1 MTPYAEALEWQ
12 LATIGAFASREYD
25 AVFDMLAADDQ
36 NQPRPDEGWQF
47 RRVISA
53 MLVAADPFWAAPDVV
68 RVVVAA
74 APGLPDE
81 TTLDR
86 VLFPSE
92 CGFVWLAAPV
102 AEPSGGELSAF
113 AWTTV
118 PSVVRDQGPGVRLCF
133 LGVYRAPSG
142 RVGLVPLSLW
152 EFPFGDRLGPCTPA
166 NGRPFD
172 PVAHARMDFRSRL
185 AVAFLL
191 FAGQRLVVVR
201 RETIDRAA
209 RRRLARTHPDHEP
222 FVRVVELRARDAV
235 ARSAGEPHPVDWSCR
250 WLVRGHWRRQW
261 FPLAEANRP
270 IWVGPHVKGPDGKP
284 LKAPRATVFAVV
296 R

>member
-12 LATIGAFASREYD
+12 LATLDAFASREYD
-25 AVFDMLAADDQ
+25 PVFDTLAAKDQ
-36 NQPRPDEGWQF
+36 YEPNPGAGWQF
-47 RRVISA
+47 RRIISA
-53 MLVAADPFWAAPDVV
+53 MLVLAEPFWAAPDVV
-68 RVVVAA
+68 RVVAA
-74 APGLPDE
+74 SAPGLPDE
-81 TTLDR
+81 TTMDR

-102 AEPSGGELSAF
+102 TEPSGGEVSAF
-113 AWTTV
+113 VWSTL
-118 PSVVRDQGPGVRLCF
+118 PSTIRDGGAGVRLCF
-133 LGVYRAPSG
+133 LGMYRAPSG

-166 NGRPFD
+166 DGQPFD
-172 PVAHARMDFRSRL
+172 PEAHAKMDFRSRL

-209 RRRLARTHPDHEP
+209 RRRLERTHPEHQP
-222 FVRVVELRARDAV
+222 IVRVVELRARDAV
-235 ARSAGEPHPVDWSCR
+235 TRTAGEPQAVDWSCR
-250 WLVRGHWRRQW
+250 WLVRGHWRRQY

-270 IWVGPHVKGPDGKP
+270 IWVGPHLKGPDDKP
-284 LKAPRATVFAVV
+284 LKPPRATVFAVV